1 MFCPPLAQ
9 TSSYA
14 TVHGSQ
20 FAHILAMHGLKA
32 LVFHT
37 KQIITSDICNDPD
50 RLNGWHAETFIGAKK
65 IQLKE

>member
-1 MFCPPLAQ
+1 
-9 TSSYA
+9 
-14 TVHGSQ
+14 
-20 FAHILAMHGLKA
+20 MHGLKA

-50 RLNGWHAETFIGAKK
+50 SLNGWHAETFIGAKK